1 MNDTTKKSDNVI
13 LNKEEHDLLLD
24 HNYDGIEEFNYPLP
38 SWWVWTFIGGF
49 IFLVFYLYFY
59 HVAGAPSLRDEYFA
73 QMKKVN
79 ATIEEQ
85 RKLTG
90 NFNREEYN
98 AWAAAPDALE
108 QGKTV
113 FEDNCMS
120 CHAEGGTGDIGP
132 NLTDGYW
139 LNLKEVNH
147 STLYT
152 FIRKGNEEKG
162 MPSWQDMLSKEELFG
177 AITYIMSLKG
187 TNKSGKEPQGEK
199 IF

>member
-1 MNDTTKKSDNVI
+1 MNDTTNKLDNVI

-24 HNYDGIEEFNYPLP
+24 HDYDGIEEFNYPLP

-49 IFLVFYLYFY
+49 VFLVFYLYFY
-59 HVAGAPSLRDEYFA
+59 HVAGAPSLRDEYFT
-73 QMKKVN
+73 QMTKVN

-90 NFNREEYN
+90 NFNQEEYN

-108 QGKTV
+108 KGKTV

-132 NLTDGYW
+132 NLTDAYW

-147 STLYT
+147 ATLYA
-152 FIRKGNEEKG
+152 FIRKGNEDKG

-177 AITYIMSLKG
+177 VITYVMSLKG
-187 TNKSGKEPQGEK
+187 TNKPGKEPQGDK
-199 IF
+199 IL